1 MVGLAPARLVTAG
14 VPLFALD
21 LTIAPIWAHA
31 FLMLFAVFPLVIFG
45 FLFTVYPRWMNGP
58 LVRRAVYLTTASTMS
73 AGTLAWLV
81 GTYAN
86 GPWLLVGCALVGI
99 GLAVGIAELIRV
111 LVAAPQAVS
120 HAVVTLLALCVELVA
135 LSGFAYGVLRHEDIA
150 LHYAVRVALWGGLLP
165 VFFAV
170 SHRMI
175 PFLLDQC
182 RAGLRAVAPGLG
194 THRRGR
200 AGLWAPARRCR
211 GGAVLAAVRRCCAIR
226 AHSLVRLALVRAT
239 STVAI
244 PALVALCGFC
254 VAADRRSAADGARRE
269 LLTYR

>member
-1 MVGLAPARLVTAG
+1 LHLLARYTG

-58 LVRRAVYLTTASTMS
+58 LVRRAVYLTAASTMS
-73 AGTLAWLV
+73 AGTVAWLA

-86 GPWLLVGCALVGI
+86 GPWLLVGCALVGL
-99 GLAVGIAELIRV
+99 GLAVGIAELMRV

-120 HAVVTLLALCVELVA
+120 HAIVTLLALCVQLVA
-135 LSGFAYGVLRHEDIA
+135 LAGFAYGVLRHDDIA

-175 PFLLDQC
+175 PFFSTNAVA
-182 RAGLRAVAPGLG
+182 RLRAVAPGLG
-194 THRRGR
+194 THGRRS
-200 AGLWAPARRCR
+200 AGLWTAARRCL
-211 GGAVLAAVRRCCAIR
+211 GGAVLVARCRCRAIR
-226 AHSLVRLALVRAT
+226 AHRLVRPALVRAPRT
-239 STVAI
+239 WQSA
-244 PALVALCGFC
+244 ALVALRGFC
-254 VAADRRSAADGARRE
+254 VAADRRAAADGARRE
-269 LLTYR
+269 LHAYR